1 MTPQPLYFMPHAT
14 MLDCPH
20 FSLWYLV
27 TVKHL
32 RVERKEEK
40 LEEEEEEENTVLF
53 LDDSTIPLHDF
64 K

>member
-1 MTPQPLYFMPHAT
+1 